1 MHNTERQLRRFVDFM
16 RRHRASFIT
25 TALALQWAT
34 KSTKCHPGNWRN
46 RLIVVR
52 CFARFRFAS
61 DPRTEIPPPGLLPQR
76 YRRTTRSIPTDDDVS
91 RLLEAAKR
99 VRAPKR
105 LWGATHVTILGLLAV
120 AAIRSFFRYV
130 ALCEPA
136 MGGLAQR
143 ILLLPKKRYD
153 RKPVDFLTPRETAAL
168 LAAPR
173 RGTWTG
179 RRDYA
184 LMLVA
189 VQTGLRV
196 SELVKLCWGSVAL
209 GVGAYVKCS
218 GKGRKER
225 CTPLFKEAAAM
236 LRAWSRE
243 CKSDAQ
249 SPVFPNARGACL
261 SRDGVQ
267 YIVAK
272 HAATARRQCLSLKG
286 KRVSPHVLRHT
297 SAMNLLQHGID
308 RSVIALWLGHESS
321 ETTDVYLHANLEMKE
336 RALARTAP
344 SNVKP
349 GRYKPSDKV
358 LSFLKSL

>member
-1 MHNTERQLRRFVDFM
+1 
-16 RRHRASFIT
+16 
-25 TALALQWAT
+25 
-34 KSTKCHPGNWRN
+34 
-46 RLIVVR
+46 
-52 CFARFRFAS
+52 
-61 DPRTEIPPPGLLPQR
+61 
-76 YRRTTRSIPTDDDVS
+76 
-91 RLLEAAKR
+91 
-99 VRAPKR
+99 
-105 LWGATHVTILGLLAV
+105 
-120 AAIRSFFRYV
+120 
-130 ALCEPA
+130 
-136 MGGLAQR
+136 
-143 ILLLPKKRYD
+143 
-153 RKPVDFLTPRETAAL
+153 
-168 LAAPR
+168 
-173 RGTWTG
+173 
-179 RRDYA
+179 
-184 LMLVA
+184 
-189 VQTGLRV
+189 
-196 SELVKLCWGSVAL
+196 
-209 GVGAYVKCS
+209 
-218 GKGRKER
+218 
-225 CTPLFKEAAAM
+225 M